1 MIWEE
6 GNVGSIYNVALNMRQ
21 KDYEE
26 IVALSFCESRKELAD
41 QLSRSWA
48 GHKTTIVCGTKE
60 HGAIAAFTY
69 IPMRKGVWSL
79 GLFATNNF
87 QKIHLSLTKLI
98 INSIIPILDKAK
110 AHRVEAQSIDG
121 YEAVHNWLK
130 FLGLNEESVL
140 KSYGRNGEDFI
151 NFAWVRGKNDHNVN
165 WIRRGEVA

>member
-6 GNVGSIYNVALNMRQ
+6 ATVGSVYNVALNMRQ
-21 KDYEE
+21 RDYEE
-26 IVALSFCESRKELAD
+26 IVALTFCENRRELAE
-41 QLSRSWA
+41 QLARTWTE
-48 GHKTTIVCGTKE
+48 HKTTIVCGTKE

-69 IPMRKGVWSL
+69 IPMRKGVWNL
-79 GLFATNNF
+79 GLFATDNF

-110 AHRVEAQSIDG
+110 AHRVEAQSING
-121 YEAVHNWLK
+121 YEVVHNWLK